1 MKKFLSMLLVCAMA
15 LSLAAC
21 GTSTPGTEETEN
33 EESEDTEMKEIKRV
47 ASDGAQMQRM
57 TSLCLP
63 EFWKRVQE
71 SICTLE
77 IR

>member
-47 ASDGAQMQRM
+47 ASDGAQMQ
-57 TSLCLP
+57 TDD
-63 EFWKRVQE
+63 QE
-71 SICTLE
+71 S
-77 IR
+77 